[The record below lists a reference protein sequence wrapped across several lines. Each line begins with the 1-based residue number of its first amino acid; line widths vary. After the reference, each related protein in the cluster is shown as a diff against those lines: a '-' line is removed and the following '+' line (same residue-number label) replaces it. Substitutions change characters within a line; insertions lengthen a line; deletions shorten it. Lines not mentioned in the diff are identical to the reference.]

1 MSARTGRQRRYGGN
15 GPEVTSRAGSWE
27 VREGVRCT
35 RHRPSPCLQAAE
47 SLGGWGGRFGGGAG
61 VFRRLAR
68 DEGRRIVWL
77 LLVRHA
83 AQRPNSA
90 NTMRWGGGGGW

>member
-68 DEGRRIVWL
+68 DEGRRIVWKEEGRIAQCRAVAAMAGQ
-77 LLVRHA
+77 VR
-83 AQRPNSA
+83 
-90 NTMRWGGGGGW
+90 